1 MSKAGSLLLKNPFS
15 LSALSGTLVHMVRRN
30 ASVIITA
37 VLLVSV
43 LMPAVSADFKRSA
56 MEDTSRPVC
65 RIVTNMGTI
74 DIELFDDE
82 APETVDNFIGL
93 AMGEK
98 EYTNPQTGRNVI
110 DNYYDGLIFHR
121 VIDGFMI
128 QGGCPLGTGTGGP
141 GYTFEDE
148 INADS
153 LGLDES
159 PAFDAQG
166 RPSNLLGIRTQ
177 EDFSRLIVIPLTQ
190 KMGIT
195 TQEELDSRL
204 AEVQQRISELSLKD
218 AYELQGYRYNTGRES
233 HEPERGMIAMANS
246 GPNTNGSQFF
256 INLIDT
262 PWLAGKHTVFGRV
275 IDGMDVVDT
284 IGKVKT
290 DGANKPLSPVTIE
303 SVRVI
308 KAAD

>member
-1 MSKAGSLLLKNPFS
+1 
-15 LSALSGTLVHMVRRN
+15 
-30 ASVIITA
+30 
-37 VLLVSV
+37 
-43 LMPAVSADFKRSA
+43 

-204 AEVQQRISELSLKD
+204 AEVQLRISELSLKD
-218 AYELQGYRYNTGRES
+218 AYELQGYRYNTGRGS